1 MFLLSRIIINALAV
15 MLAANIVPGIEVAG
29 FWTAVLV
36 AIILGILNA
45 TLGIVL
51 KVLTFP
57 FSIVTFGFF
66 MLIVNGIVFWAA
78 SFVKGFNVEGFAPAF
93 FGALIVTIVSML
105 AKKFMEPK
113 TNQPPPN
120 QTVIY
125 HK

>member
-1 MFLLSRIIINALAV
+1 MFLLFRIIINALAV
-15 MLAANIVPGIEVAG
+15 MLAANIVPGLSVAG

-51 KVLTFP
+51 KILTFP

-66 MLIVNGIVFWAA
+66 LLIVNGIVFWAA
-78 SFVKGFNVEGFAPAF
+78 SFIKGFNVDGFGPAF

-105 AKKFMEPK
+105 AKKFMKSK
-113 TNQPPPN
+113 TYISPD
-120 QTVIY
+120 QTIIY
-125 HK
+125 HQ